1 MNMLNKYIFDDP
13 MFESRQVE
21 KIFSSPKIETGS
33 APLTSYLVSTG
44 VRGVVLRLKGAGRWQ
59 DNSPPSIADI
69 RKWVELTYI
78 SNPPHAF
85 TVHTGK
91 NLYSDQK
98 K

>member
-44 VRGVVLRLKGAGRWQ
+44 VRGVVLRLKGAGR
-59 DNSPPSIADI
+59 
-69 RKWVELTYI
+69 
-78 SNPPHAF
+78 
-85 TVHTGK
+85 
-91 NLYSDQK
+91 
-98 K
+98 